1 MITLTN
7 KQTHYQVAF
16 ENELFE
22 VNGTLIINEK
32 GIENLYGDIREKI
45 ELPEI
50 VDPENPEETPE
61 YMTAPSQGSFSYSEW
76 EDTYS
81 ESISGVKLALKAAI
95 TTLIDEIVEE
105 IKLDLEIE

>member
-1 MITLTN
+1 MIKLTD
-7 KQTHYQVAF
+7 KKTHYQVVF
-16 ENELFE
+16 ENDLFE

-32 GIENLYGDIREKI
+32 GIENLYGNIREKI
-45 ELPEI
+45 DLPEI

-61 YMTAPSQGSFSYSEW
+61 YMTSPSQGSFSYSEW

-81 ESISGVKLALKAAI
+81 ENISGINLRLKSEI

-105 IKLDLEIE
+105 IKADLEIV